1 MNEDTGVQYML
12 AWQPGKP
19 IDGLGGVGEVQ
30 ASSDPNFTC
39 GDLISGVFLWP
50 WAVFFTID
58 SKNIKK
64 VRVHKYAATQVLF
77 QVVNCF

>member
-1 MNEDTGVQYML
+1 MNEDTGVHYMS

-30 ASSDPNFTC
+30 ASSDPDFTC
-39 GDLISGVFLWP
+39 GDLVSGVFLWP

-64 VRVHKYAATQVLF
+64 VESTNMQQLGF
-77 QVVNCF
+77 CFKWLTF